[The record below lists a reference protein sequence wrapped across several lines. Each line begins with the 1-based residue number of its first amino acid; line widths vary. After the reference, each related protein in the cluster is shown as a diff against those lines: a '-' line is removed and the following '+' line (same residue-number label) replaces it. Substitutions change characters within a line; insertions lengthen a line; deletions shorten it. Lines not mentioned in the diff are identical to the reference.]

1 MFIQSVHKTKNYV
14 NVFLLNVTVSEFYLV
29 YFCATYWISK
39 IEEVLSLGPDTLVTK
54 PKKAPPSCQCVQTHL
69 VLIGRL

>member
-39 IEEVLSLGPDTLVTK
+39 FEEVLSLGPDTLITE
-54 PKKAPPSCQCVQTHL
+54 PKRHPHHASVSKR
-69 VLIGRL
+69 IWY